1 MNLRSLVRPVSTLAA
16 MAAILLLAAC
26 ATTPPPAPRVTLAVA
41 QVERGVMVWLPDSV
55 LFEFGKS
62 ALDLNAAGPYLDR
75 VAQLLKEKSTSD
87 ILLEGHT
94 DNIGNAAANLT
105 LSQRRADVVRDALLV
120 RGVPEARMKVVGLG
134 LSQPLAPNDTE
145 TGRKLNRRVELILL
159 GERLENLKR
168 GEPDNAFEEAFDR
181 LKRLLE
187 QPQGKS

>member
-1 MNLRSLVRPVSTLAA
+1 
-16 MAAILLLAAC
+16 
-26 ATTPPPAPRVTLAVA
+26 
-41 QVERGVMVWLPDSV
+41 
-55 LFEFGKS
+55 
-62 ALDLNAAGPYLDR
+62 
-75 VAQLLKEKSTSD
+75 
-87 ILLEGHT
+87 
-94 DNIGNAAANLT
+94 
-105 LSQRRADVVRDALLV
+105 
-120 RGVPEARMKVVGLG
+120 MKVVGLG